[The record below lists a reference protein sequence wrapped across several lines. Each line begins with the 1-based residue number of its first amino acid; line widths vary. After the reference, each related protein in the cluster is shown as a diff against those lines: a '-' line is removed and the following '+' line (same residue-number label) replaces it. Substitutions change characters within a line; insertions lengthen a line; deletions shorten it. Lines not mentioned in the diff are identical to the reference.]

1 MGSEETSKEGSNRVA
16 KQGVITSLAAE
27 DSCVAKLAE
36 FFPQAIAVR
45 IPVRVSR
52 PSGKPAAGTENT
64 VIEFGTP
71 QEVLFASGL
80 PLDFEDRVHLEN
92 ADGSLTIEAEI
103 VAMQLHQG
111 KTAVAARFLKSVPNW
126 IIRE

>member
-1 MGSEETSKEGSNRVA
+1 VA
-16 KQGVITSLAAE
+16 KQGFIASPSAE
-27 DSCVAKLAE
+27 ESCVAKLAE

-52 PSGKPAAGTENT
+52 HGGNPAAVTENT

-71 QEVLFASGL
+71 REVLFASGL
-80 PLDFEDRVHLEN
+80 PLDFEDRLHLEN
-92 ADGSLTIEAEI
+92 SDGSLKIEAEI

-111 KTAVAARFLKSVPNW
+111 KTAVAARFLQQVTNW
-126 IIRE
+126 IIK

>member
-1 MGSEETSKEGSNRVA
+1 MSV
-16 KQGVITSLAAE
+16 AAE
-27 DSCVAKLAE
+27 ESCVAKLAE

-52 PSGKPAAGTENT
+52 SAGNAAASAESTI
-64 VIEFGTP
+64 IEFGTP
-71 QEVLFASGL
+71 HEVLFASGM

-92 ADGSLTIEAEI
+92 SDGSLRIEAEV

-111 KTAVAARFLKSVPNW
+111 KTAVAARFLKNVPNW
-126 IIRE
+126 IIK

>member
-1 MGSEETSKEGSNRVA
+1 MKAVT
-16 KQGVITSLAAE
+16 LAAE
-27 DSCVAKLAE
+27 ESCVARLAQ
-36 FFPQAIAVR
+36 FFPEAIPVR

-52 PSGKPAAGTENT
+52 PGGKPATVTEAT

-92 ADGSLTIEAEI
+92 SDGSLIIEAEV

-111 KTAVAARFLKSVPNW
+111 KTAIAARFLKSVANW
-126 IIRE
+126 IIKK

>member
-1 MGSEETSKEGSNRVA
+1 VA
-16 KQGVITSLAAE
+16 KQAFTVSSAAE
-27 DSCVAKLAE
+27 ESCVTKLAE

-45 IPVRVSR
+45 IPVQVRR
-52 PSGKPAAGTENT
+52 LSGKTSGPAEPT

-71 QEVLFASGL
+71 QEVLFASAL
-80 PLDFEDRVHLEN
+80 RLDFEERVHLEN
-92 ADGSLTIEAEI
+92 QDGSLKIEAEI

-126 IIRE
+126 IIK

>member
-1 MGSEETSKEGSNRVA
+1 MT
-16 KQGVITSLAAE
+16 KQGFIASPAAE
-27 DSCVAKLAE
+27 ESCVAKLAE

-52 PSGKPAAGTENT
+52 PGGKPAAVAENT

-92 ADGSLTIEAEI
+92 ADGSLAIEAEI

-111 KTAVAARFLKSVPNW
+111 KTAVAARFLKSVNNW
-126 IIRE
+126 IIK